1 MCYVHNLEAD
11 LCKLRIQAHIE
22 TYTRNILGSFRDDPQ
37 FQFVQINM
45 QENKL
50 KWALL
55 SLFLSSLRRSMPE
68 EYRSTYLVS
77 TQSLEYLKEVRPTST
92 EITLTT

>member
-1 MCYVHNLEAD
+1 MRAV
-11 LCKLRIQAHIE
+11 QAHIE
-22 TYTRNILGSFRDDPQ
+22 TYTRKVLGSFRDDPL

-55 SLFLSSLRRSMPE
+55 SLFLSSLRRSVPE

-77 TQSLEYLKEVRPTST
+77 TQSLEYLKEVSSVVTFS
-92 EITLTT
+92 ILATTAHARIFRTV